1 MNSYDM
7 SSGAVKEHLLDTNI
21 FNQKRCEFRIP
32 QGVNALSNLKL
43 LGLGAVRTAGVNSPY
58 NRGAGA
64 VSVINRVALLDGS
77 NVLSECRECN
87 KQLAFRNVNNANNV
101 NNSYKSPQM
110 LSATNYLYGNISIG
124 TNIKFKQ
131 YVGLGYN
138 NGSTQMTDNANSTGK
153 GMLVLSDVL
162 PILNNISMLDNAV
175 FQNGL
180 RLIIEWETDL
190 LKVSTDSRNTFQ
202 VLEPVLCMY
211 EVSSDELYNE
221 LKLGPGV
228 KSWYER
234 EVDRKDFGNSATETQ
249 KYNGFDNK
257 RVLRFLIS
265 KEMKTNAN
273 YVSNNGVLGLGK
285 CGSKALLSES
295 FNMINNGGQVFPTA
309 ISGFNLQRQLVNAFG
324 KCSAYQGFNSARG
337 SDDTNNFPDY
347 GSLLAQK
354 SAAAGDLGFNG
365 VQMNNEMVKQL
376 ELTIGRDATN
386 VGFGNNDTL
395 SVFVFGDVAKSISI
409 GKNGSYTIGY
419 A

>member
-43 LGLGAVRTAGVNSPY
+43 LGLGAIRTAGENSPY

-64 VSVINRVALLDGS
+64 VSVINRVALLDGA

-110 LSATNYLYGNISIG
+110 LSATNYLYGNISIATG
-124 TNIKFKQ
+124 IKFKQ

-138 NGSTQMTDNANSTGK
+138 NDSTQMTNNANTTGK

-175 FQNGL
+175 FKNGL

-190 LKVSTDSRNTFQ
+190 LKVSTDNRNTFQ

-273 YVSNNGVLGLGK
+273 YVSNDDVLGLGK

-324 KCSAYQGFNSARG
+324 KCSGYQGFNAARG
-337 SDDTNNFPDY
+337 SDDAANFPEY
-347 GSLLAQK
+347 ASLLAQK

>member
-21 FNQKRCEFRIP
+21 FNQRRCEFRIP
-32 QGVNALSNLKL
+32 KEVNSLSNLKL
-43 LGLGAVRTAGVNSPY
+43 LGLGAVRTGGGDSPY

-64 VSVINRVALLDGS
+64 ISVINRIAIMDGA

-110 LSATNYLYGNISIG
+110 LSATNYVYGNIPTSP
-124 TNIKFKQ
+124 NVSFKS
-131 YVGLGYN
+131 YRGLGYN
-138 NGSTQMTDNANSTGK
+138 NLLLTDDANTTGK

-175 FQNGL
+175 FKNGV
-180 RLIIEWETDL
+180 RIVIEWESDVR
-190 LKVSTDSRNTFQ
+190 KVAGANNITFQ

-221 LKLGPGV
+221 LKLGAGV

-234 EVDRKDFGNSATETQ
+234 EVDRKDFGNSASETQ

-257 RVLRFLIS
+257 RVLRFVIS

-273 YVSNNGVLGLGK
+273 YDSTTSVMGLGK
-285 CGSKALLSES
+285 CGSKALLDES
-295 FNMINNGGQVFPTA
+295 FNMINNGAQVFPTA
-309 ISGFNLQRQLVNAFG
+309 ISGFNIQRQLVNAFG
-324 KCSAYQGFNSARG
+324 KCSGYQGFNASRG
-337 SDDTNNFPDY
+337 DSDANNFPEY
-347 GSLLAQK
+347 KNLLRDN
-354 SAAAGDLGFNG
+354 SARAGDLGFNG

-376 ELTIGRDATN
+376 ELTIGRDPAD
-386 VGFGNNDTL
+386 VGNGNNDTL
-395 SVFVFGDVAKSISI
+395 SVFIFGDVAKSISI
-409 GKNGSYTIGY
+409 GKNGSYTVGY